1 MKITKRQ
8 LSQIIKEEKR
18 LMGLRISENR
28 RMVPLS
34 LVESLALSGNSQFYD
49 GLITD
54 SVLLENYFERPWL
67 LNEEA
72 TIRAMLIIE
81 SVWDGLKAA
90 AQFVGGKAID
100 AGKWAANKGK
110 ELGGKAAEIVKK
122 LGGKIA
128 DVFTFVI
135 LKLPHGDV
143 ILDFLKNTA
152 ASLKEKIKEMGDAIK
167 DKVEEWSKTAKKT
180 IIDFFINTIFP
191 ENEALQKDLYK
202 ALGVTE
208 DQVEQAANEMRDLG
222 INTITELHRALE
234 IKGLICEDVVDKVK
248 EKTGVQDAEDT
259 LKVLG
264 FMENPPEGKE
274 GNIDPVQFMR
284 GKAGA
289 IVEKMFEIFKKLS
302 DQDFLKYMQP
312 LFDSKFFSPFQT
324 GFGLAAAAFMGILSA
339 GDLAWDK
346 MVEYVKAIQKGFK
359 AGTEKAGKAG
369 RDVRFLFTGDGAGLL
384 KDLVVGLVTGSN
396 IEVIIRAL
404 AGDAGQIAEAIK
416 RLIGT
421 IVGGVKQAIK
431 KFGPE
436 LVSQAADG
444 DVGDET
450 EEEVTDIL
458 GGFIDDMFDEAA

>member
-1 MKITKRQ
+1 MRIAKRQ
-8 LSQIIKEEKR
+8 LRNIIREE
-18 LMGLRISENR
+18 LRCEPISICFHTK
-28 RMVPLS
+28 PLS
-34 LVESLALSGNSQFYD
+34 LVETLTLYGAPHYHD

-54 SVLLENYFERPWL
+54 RVLLENYFERPWL
-67 LNEEA
+67 LNEE
-72 TIRAMLIIE
+72 TTNRAKLIIE
-81 SVWDGLKAA
+81 GIWDGLTAA
-90 AQFVGGKAID
+90 AKFVGGKAVD
-100 AGKWAANKGK
+100 AGKWAIKTGK
-110 ELGGKAAEIVKK
+110 KLGGKAAEIVKK

-135 LKLPHGDV
+135 LKLPKGDV
-143 ILDFLKNTA
+143 ILDFLKNTV

-208 DQVEQAANEMRDLG
+208 EQVEQAANEMRDLG
-222 INTITELHRALE
+222 INTITELNWALE
-234 IKGLICEDVVDKVK
+234 INGLICEDVVDKVK

-264 FMENPPEGKE
+264 FMDNPPEGKE
-274 GNIDPVQFMR
+274 GNIDPAEFMR

-289 IVEKMFEIFKKLS
+289 VVEKMFEIFKKLS
-302 DQDFLKYMQP
+302 DQDFFKYMQP
-312 LFDSKFFSPFQT
+312 LFDSKFFRPFQT

-339 GDLAWDK
+339 GDLGWDK
-346 MVEYVKAIQKGFK
+346 MVEYVQAIQKGFK
-359 AGTEKAGKAG
+359 AGTGKAGKAG

-404 AGDAGQIAEAIK
+404 AGDAGQIAEAVK
-416 RLIGT
+416 RLVGT
-421 IVGGVKQAIK
+421 IIGGVKQAIK
-431 KFGPE
+431 QFGPE
-436 LVSQAADG
+436 LVANVAGG
-444 DVGDET
+444 DAG
-450 EEEVTDIL
+450 EEAEGEVTDAL
-458 GGFIDDMFDEAA
+458 GGFIDDMFPEPA